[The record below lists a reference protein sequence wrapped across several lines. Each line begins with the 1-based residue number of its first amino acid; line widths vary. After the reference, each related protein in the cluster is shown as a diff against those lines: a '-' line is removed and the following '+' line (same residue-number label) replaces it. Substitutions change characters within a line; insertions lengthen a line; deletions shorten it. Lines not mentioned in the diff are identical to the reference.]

1 MELPILLVRVRLMN
15 RSGNVSKDRTSRSP
29 PVGSGQSPTKSWY
42 YWRARFVR
50 GTMSRGTKVQRKY
63 VVHTSVDPN
72 IGEDPLINFGLLFFL
87 QFLLVSVIF
96 YFAVRMFRCFSLSN
110 GHYHKIH
117 ISSMCSRILTI
128 VNNLL
133 CSPSPLKVSSFFVS
147 EGVASLF
154 CHQYLDK

>member
-87 QFLLVSVIF
+87 QFLLVSVSF
-96 YFAVRMFRCFSLSN
+96 YFAVRMFRCFSLSK

-117 ISSMCSRILTI
+117 ISSMCSRISHNCQQSI
-128 VNNLL
+128 VLSITVESFIIL
-133 CSPSPLKVSSFFVS
+133 RVRGSSIFILPSIF
-147 EGVASLF
+147 G
-154 CHQYLDK
+154 

>member
-29 PVGSGQSPTKSWY
+29 PVGSGQSSTKSWY

-72 IGEDPLINFGLLFFL
+72 IGEDPLINLGLLFFL

-96 YFAVRMFRCFSLSN
+96 YFAVRMFRCFSLSK

-117 ISSMCSRILTI
+117 ISSMCSRISHNCQQSI
-128 VNNLL
+128 VLSITVESFIIL
-133 CSPSPLKVSSFFVS
+133 RVRGSSFFILPS
-147 EGVASLF
+147 IFG
-154 CHQYLDK
+154 